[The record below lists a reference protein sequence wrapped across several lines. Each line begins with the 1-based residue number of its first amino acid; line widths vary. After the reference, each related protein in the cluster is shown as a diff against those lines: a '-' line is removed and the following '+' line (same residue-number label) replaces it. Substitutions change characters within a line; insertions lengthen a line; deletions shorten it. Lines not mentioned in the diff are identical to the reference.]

1 MIFVY
6 IMKYKE
12 KSMKETEN
20 TLKNKIYEA
29 LFSDIINGKYPP
41 DTILTEKF
49 LMDKYQVSRAPIRE
63 ALTQLTATSVLSSI
77 PRQGYK
83 IYEPDSIQLLEICK
97 FRSAMESSFLR
108 SCRSYISKRDVQDLR
123 QLCHENSSGSAD
135 DFIPHWH
142 SNCKFHLQLFSYYQ
156 NDYAYKLLK
165 ESLQIQTIFF
175 THKKTAIKQDL
186 HLALLDYIEKD
197 DLTTATTILKADIE
211 NLLLPSFLLPS
222 RE

>member
-1 MIFVY
+1 M
-6 IMKYKE
+6 KE
-12 KSMKETEN
+12 KEN
-20 TLKNKIYEA
+20 TLKSKIYEA

-63 ALTQLTATSVLSSI
+63 ALTQLTITSVLSSI

-83 IYEPDSIQLLEICK
+83 IYEPDSAELLEICK
-97 FRSAMESSFLR
+97 FRAAIESSFLQNY
-108 SCRSYISKRDVQDLR
+108 RSYISKKDIEELR
-123 QLCHENSSGSAD
+123 AICHEQSSGSAT

-142 SNCKFHLQLFSYYQ
+142 SNCKFHLHLFSCYQ
-156 NDYAYKLLK
+156 NDYARKLLK

-175 THKKTAIKQDL
+175 THQKTAIKQDL

-197 DLTTATTILKADIE
+197 DLTTAATILKADIE
-211 NLLLPSFLLPS
+211 NILLPSFLLPTK
-222 RE
+222 E